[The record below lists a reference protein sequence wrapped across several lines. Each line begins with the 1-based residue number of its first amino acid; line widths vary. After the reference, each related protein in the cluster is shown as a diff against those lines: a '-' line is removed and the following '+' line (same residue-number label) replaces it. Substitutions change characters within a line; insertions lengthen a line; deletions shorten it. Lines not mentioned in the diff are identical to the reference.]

1 MNMMSIASL
10 IAAGLLAAS
19 AHADSARPAAGSERP
34 WLSIPQIHARLEA
47 AGYRNVEKIEREH
60 GSYEVK
66 ATDRDGRRVK
76 LHMNPQTG
84 DIVDPRGTKRD
95 RYDRG
100 DRGDTRA
107 SADCNERR
115 CRDDLPQPGAATAP
129 APR

>member
-1 MNMMSIASL
+1 MNMMPIACL

-19 AHADSARPAAGSERP
+19 AHADNARPAAGAERP
-34 WLSIPQIHARLEA
+34 WLSIPQVHARLEA

-76 LHMNPQTG
+76 LHLNPQTG

-100 DRGDTRA
+100 DMRG

-115 CRDDLPQPGAATAP
+115 CRDDLPQASAAAAPTA
-129 APR
+129 R

>member
-1 MNMMSIASL
+1 MNMMPIASL
-10 IAAGLLAAS
+10 IAAGLLTAS
-19 AHADSARPAAGSERP
+19 AHAETARPAAGSERP

-95 RYDRG
+95 RYDRS
-100 DRGDTRA
+100 DTRA

-115 CRDDLPQPGAATAP
+115 CRDDLPPQGAAATTKK
-129 APR
+129 